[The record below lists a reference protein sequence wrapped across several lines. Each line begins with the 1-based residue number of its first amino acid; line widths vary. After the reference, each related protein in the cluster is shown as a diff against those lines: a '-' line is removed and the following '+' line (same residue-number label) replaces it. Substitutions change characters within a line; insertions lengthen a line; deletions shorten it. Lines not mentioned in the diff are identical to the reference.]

1 MDFNNSEI
9 KENTV
14 QYNTVYSKTSPAT
27 LTEKRAMKKE
37 EAKPLSQSE
46 YIENLVLSTPPQ
58 HQKKTIQ
65 KSCLINPYKKKYNF
79 FSIIKIVANQPK
91 K

>member
-9 KENTV
+9 KKNILL
-14 QYNTVYSKTSPAT
+14 YI
-27 LTEKRAMKKE
+27 
-37 EAKPLSQSE
+37 AKPLSQSK

-65 KSCLINPYKKKYNF
+65 KKSFKNNKPLQKKKNFFFNYKKRC
-79 FSIIKIVANQPK
+79 
-91 K
+91 

>member
-9 KENTV
+9 KENIIL
-14 QYNTVYSKTSPAT
+14 YI
-27 LTEKRAMKKE
+27 
-37 EAKPLSQSE
+37 AKPLSQSK

-65 KSCLINPYKKKYNF
+65 KSCLK
-79 FSIIKIVANQPK
+79 
-91 K
+91 